1 MPENTVDKQNPA
13 QGETSPE
20 PRPDAPGKKP
30 RKAKFFLIAVL
41 LVAAALG
48 AYKLGGLSTAI
59 RQSGGNDTKK
69 VPQAA
74 FGKLVEGN
82 LISAAPLLEDVG
94 RSPIDPSKVLFPA
107 FTKPITPPDTQEK
120 PEACPT
126 GSKDVSPGQPA
137 IDAGDAAP
145 GESPSNEAVPP
156 EKEGGPTATGG
167 PMPAEKPVIVSR
179 GPVDGKGPQKK
190 ASAEES
196 KARAPKPEAGGE
208 KKESAPQSPGESAA
222 PKGPVAGISGESP
235 PLSKLTSEPLKAK
248 EPSYDVFGSLTV
260 KIKNYKGS
268 TVKWGL
274 MVILD
279 DSASMARK
287 TKNWSPNRTET
298 AVNLVEKLPEALTP
312 GSKLAIRDFTCG
324 NSTKKRGFCLS
335 HTLFDWSPSP
345 FKELKDKLAT
355 LKNEGKN
362 NPCAAAAYAIKKDLG
377 GLGDLVPRILV
388 VTNGLTKCSYLEVVK
403 AVNSHGEKK
412 KPIVD
417 VVGVGM
423 GQRNARGYAS
433 LAKRTGGVFLRAE
446 RPSDIDK
453 VLGRYGQILK
463 TKEMEKIEVRG
474 EKTVLTAA
482 LEDEISL
489 TPGTYRV
496 VLPLVGKLNP
506 SYRSIPDVKINSRE
520 SKIIVVRIKN
530 GRPTV
535 KIGKK

>member
-1 MPENTVDKQNPA
+1 MPENTVDNKKPA
-13 QGETSPE
+13 EEGASLE
-20 PRPDAPGKKP
+20 PRPDAPEKKP

-48 AYKLGGLSTAI
+48 AYKLGWLSAAI
-59 RQSGGNDTKK
+59 RTAGGNDAKK
-69 VPQAA
+69 VPQTA
-74 FGKLVEGN
+74 FTKSVEGN

-94 RSPIDPSKVLFPA
+94 RSPIDPSKVLFPT
-107 FTKPITPPDTQEK
+107 FNKPIAPDTQEK
-120 PEACPT
+120 PAACPT
-126 GSKDVSPGQPA
+126 GSKDVSGAPPA

-145 GESPSNEAVPP
+145 GESPSNEAAGPV
-156 EKEGGPTATGG
+156 KEGGPTGTG
-167 PMPAEKPVIVSR
+167 PPALAEKPVIVSR

-190 ASAEES
+190 TGPEES
-196 KARAPKPEAGGE
+196 KAQAMKPEAGGE
-208 KKESAPQSPGESAA
+208 KKESAPKAPEGAGT
-222 PKGPVAGISGESP
+222 PKGPVAGTAGELPS
-235 PLSKLTSEPLKAK
+235 LSKLPSEPLRAK
-248 EPSYDVFGSLTV
+248 EPSYELPGSLTV
-260 KIKNYKGS
+260 KIRNYKGS
-268 TVKWGL
+268 TIKWGL

-279 DSASMARK
+279 DSASMGRK
-287 TKNWSPNRTET
+287 TKAWNPNRVET
-298 AVNLVEKLPEALTP
+298 AVNLVGKLPEALTP

-324 NSTKKRGFCLS
+324 SSTKKGGFCLS
-335 HTLFDWSPSP
+335 HTLFDWSQAP

-355 LKNEGKN
+355 LKNEGRN

-388 VTNGLTKCSYLEVVK
+388 ITNGLTKCSYFEVVK
-403 AVNSHGEKK
+403 AVNSRSEKK

-417 VVGVGM
+417 VIGVGM
-423 GQRNARGYAS
+423 GPRHARGYSS
-433 LAKRTGGVFLRAE
+433 LAERTGGVFLRAE
-446 RPSDIDK
+446 RPSDLDK
-453 VLGRYGQILK
+453 VLGRYGKILK

-474 EKTVLTAA
+474 EKAVLTAA
-482 LEDEISL
+482 LEEEIPL

-506 SYRSIPDVKINSRE
+506 SYRSIPDVKIDSRE